1 MIKAII
7 FDLDDTLISE
17 KEYIKSGFREVSRK
31 ISYEN
36 NIEFDKVFKKM
47 IKLFE
52 ESSNEVFN
60 RVLDSFEIKYTK
72 EKISELIKT
81 YREHIPDIKFFDD
94 VIPTIKKL
102 KSNGYKIGIITDG
115 YKETQVRK
123 IEVLHCEKWF
133 DEIIITDEI
142 GRAFWKPHEKPY
154 KLIAKKLNLKLEE
167 IAYVGDNVNKDFIT
181 ANKLGIMTIFIE
193 RIGAIYKCED
203 MEQEYLARY
212 SIKSLYE
219 IFKLIQ

>member
-17 KEYIKSGFREVSRK
+17 KEYIKSGFRAVSKK
-31 ISYEN
+31 ISCDN
-36 NIEFDKVFKKM
+36 NIDFDRVFEKM

-72 EKISELIKT
+72 EKINELIKA
-81 YREHIPDIKFFDD
+81 YREHIPDINFFDD
-94 VIPTIKKL
+94 VIPTITKL

-115 YKETQVRK
+115 YKETQIRK
-123 IEVLHCEKWF
+123 IKKLDCKKWF

-142 GRAFWKPHEKPY
+142 GRDFWKPHEKPY
-154 KLIAKKLNLKLEE
+154 KLMAEKLNLELEE
-167 IAYVGDNVNKDFIT
+167 MVYIGDNANKDFIT
-181 ANKLGIMTIFIE
+181 ANKLGIMTIFIK
-193 RIGAIYKCED
+193 RIDAIYKCED
-203 MEQEYLARY
+203 IEKEYLASC
-212 SIKSLYE
+212 SIKNLYE
-219 IFKLIQ
+219 LFKLI